1 MKSIIKIT
9 GKVLMTLTVL
19 FVYTSIARM
28 MADIVTNNGI
38 KSLALT
44 PVFLFIAFLIYVS
57 GYLVFK
63 EIKS

>member
-1 MKSIIKIT
+1 MKSIITIT
-9 GKVLMTLTVL
+9 GKVLMTLAVL
-19 FVYTSIARM
+19 FIYTNVARM
-28 MADIVTNNGI
+28 VVDIIANNGI

-44 PVFLFIAFLIYVS
+44 PVFLFIGFLMYVS

>member
-1 MKSIIKIT
+1 MKSIITIT
-9 GKVLMTLTVL
+9 GKVLMTLVVL
-19 FVYTSIARM
+19 FIYTSVARM
-28 MADIVTNNGI
+28 VVDIIANNGF

-44 PVFLFIAFLIYVS
+44 PVFLFLAFLMYVS

>member
-1 MKSIIKIT
+1 MKSIITIT
-9 GKVLMTLTVL
+9 GKVLMSLTVL
-19 FVYTSIARM
+19 FIYTNVARM
-28 MADIVTNNGI
+28 VVDIITNNGI

-44 PVFLFIAFLIYVS
+44 PVFLFLAFLMYVS

>member
-1 MKSIIKIT
+1 MKSIITIT
-9 GKVLMTLTVL
+9 GKVLMTLVVL
-19 FVYTSIARM
+19 FIYTNVARM
-28 MADIVTNNGI
+28 VVDIIANNGI

-44 PVFLFIAFLIYVS
+44 PVFLFLAFLMYVS